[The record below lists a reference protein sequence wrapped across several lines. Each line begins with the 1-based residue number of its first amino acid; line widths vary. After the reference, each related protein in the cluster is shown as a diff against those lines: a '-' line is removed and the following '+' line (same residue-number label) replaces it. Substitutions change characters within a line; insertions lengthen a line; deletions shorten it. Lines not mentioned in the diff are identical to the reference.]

1 MILKLLN
8 HPDSLHS
15 LGFTGIFNK
24 VSPKNLLNFM
34 IIFMTFVTLFLSLKL
49 TALQAQNLI
58 IDQISQTV
66 EVKRE
71 NLDQAK
77 KEALVKG
84 KRRLV
89 ENAMARFLDA
99 DSMVILKKVLEKH
112 ILEDTDSLID
122 SIRVIEEETSEDRS
136 EFKINL
142 EGRIFRSRLLMALRP
157 LGLMTRSKSSPPQ
170 KVRLVYETDM
180 QLRNSKEMKLFRT
193 ELQKRLNP
201 YWINIG
207 SLVKWERSLDP
218 KSLGAY
224 FRESKNLD
232 AEQSKSK
239 KDPKNLAV
247 NQVPLVISLR
257 LIPDSGNL
265 SSDQGKAAI
274 MMQLWDAMNPVGLA
288 KVKMS
293 IDYSSGT
300 PEKLIAEVLDHLM
313 LVWHPVLRKI
323 PNTQKKGQE
332 VKIKIAGLKN
342 PLREQRLVKQVFN
355 NHPDWNNPVLY
366 SFKQDAS
373 VYRAK
378 YSGKKKNTTQ
388 DLIKR
393 LGSSFQENSIRW
405 EDSETLLIDVQWVE
419 RTGFL
424 EAYAPKREVQEY
436 LMLDDPISRS
446 APEPELSVPVQNINS
461 LYILPSNSVVYDQ
474 IKNRGDST
482 TFRLEPLKPSQVL
495 EFRWFRIGKTH
506 LRPIISLLNDE
517 QEIVQRYRLSNIR
530 RFSFNYTVPSGS
542 NTLYLRISDET
553 GVIEGIGGSF
563 QFFHYLLESG

>member
-15 LGFTGIFNK
+15 LGFTGFFSK
-24 VSPKNLLNFM
+24 VSPKHLMNFM
-34 IIFMTFVTLFLSLKL
+34 IISMTFVMLFLSLKL

-77 KEALVKG
+77 KEALGKG

-122 SIRVIEEETSEDRS
+122 SIRVIEEETSLDRS
-136 EFKINL
+136 KFKINL
-142 EGRIFRSRLLMALRP
+142 EGRIFRSRLLMKLRP
-157 LGLMTRSKSSPPQ
+157 LGLMTQSKSSPPQ

-239 KDPKNLAV
+239 RDPKNLAV

-274 MMQLWDAMNPVGLA
+274 MMLNPGDPRQTRLDLIEWVSPNDRRPPYEHLARVGINRIALWTVGL
-288 KVKMS
+288 
-293 IDYSSGT
+293 DDEY
-300 PEKLIAEVLDHLM
+300 E
-313 LVWHPVLRKI
+313 R
-323 PNTQKKGQE
+323 
-332 VKIKIAGLKN
+332 LKADG
-342 PLREQRLVKQVFN
+342 V
-355 NHPDWNNPVLY
+355 D
-366 SFKQDAS
+366 
-373 VYRAK
+373 
-378 YSGKKKNTTQ
+378 
-388 DLIKR
+388 
-393 LGSSFQENSIRW
+393 
-405 EDSETLLIDVQWVE
+405 
-419 RTGFL
+419 FL
-424 EAYAPKREVQEY
+424 
-436 LMLDDPISRS
+436 S
-446 APEPELSVPVQNINS
+446 
-461 LYILPSNSVVYDQ
+461 
-474 IKNRGDST
+474 
-482 TFRLEPLKPSQVL
+482 EPLFMGGHTKFVCFRDPDGTIIEL
-495 EFRWFRIGKTH
+495 IEFHR
-506 LRPIISLLNDE
+506 S
-517 QEIVQRYRLSNIR
+517 
-530 RFSFNYTVPSGS
+530 PSGEELAQPAP
-542 NTLYLRISDET
+542 T
-553 GVIEGIGGSF
+553 VA
-563 QFFHYLLESG
+563 

>member
-77 KEALVKG
+77 KEALGKG

-323 PNTQKKGQE
+323 PNTQKQR
-332 VKIKIAGLKN
+332 AG
-342 PLREQRLVKQVFN
+342 
-355 NHPDWNNPVLY
+355 
-366 SFKQDAS
+366 S
-373 VYRAK
+373 
-378 YSGKKKNTTQ
+378 
-388 DLIKR
+388 
-393 LGSSFQENSIRW
+393 
-405 EDSETLLIDVQWVE
+405 
-419 RTGFL
+419 
-424 EAYAPKREVQEY
+424 
-436 LMLDDPISRS
+436 
-446 APEPELSVPVQNINS
+446 
-461 LYILPSNSVVYDQ
+461 
-474 IKNRGDST
+474 
-482 TFRLEPLKPSQVL
+482 
-495 EFRWFRIGKTH
+495 
-506 LRPIISLLNDE
+506 
-517 QEIVQRYRLSNIR
+517 
-530 RFSFNYTVPSGS
+530 
-542 NTLYLRISDET
+542 
-553 GVIEGIGGSF
+553 
-563 QFFHYLLESG
+563 